1 MATLQDLIALQQ
13 DNTDP
18 GVQFDTG
25 PQNIA
30 SITRGRSEEEINQ
43 ILSGMRISTPGFNAS
58 TFNSDGSNP
67 QPAQVQPPQLPR
79 NYVQMGNNAPIDM
92 DQRQPMP
99 QNFFQR
105 GNNAPVDLGRSQRQH
120 DVWADGPEV
129 LRREQMPDGRTL
141 VTERVA
147 AMSDGRQSSGMRQR
161 IETPD
166 YMNPANI
173 ARMKYQ
179 EAQQKLAGGDVEN
192 QLKRAQLAELM
203 GQDPSQM
210 MGGGMPQG
218 MSQGGP
224 VSSQVNDESLR
235 LAVRQKFLER
245 KFGKAPEGERWD
257 EQGRAIPIPGHQKP
271 LTEFQ
276 GKSSGFGV
284 RAASAHE
291 QLNALEGGALGGE
304 FDFMPGY
311 RNGPVQP
318 GTIKRMAEALPSF
331 GIGFDESMGTALN
344 FTQSAAQQRVDQAQR
359 NFVNATLRQE
369 SGAAISQ
376 GEWDNAKKQYF
387 PQPGDDASVI
397 EQKRLNRAQV
407 INGFKTS
414 AGKDGAAPIA
424 PAQSSMRDS
433 LQQEMAARAEA
444 IAVIKANPAARAEV
458 IKRMQAAKYST
469 KGL

>member
-1 MATLQDLIALQQ
+1 MADNFSLRMLADMANTPDDENLAVSRMTAEIPQQ
-13 DNTDP
+13 M
-18 GVQFDTG
+18 
-25 PQNIA
+25 PQNWVQ
-30 SITRGRSEEEINQ
+30 RGN
-43 ILSGMRISTPGFNAS
+43 
-58 TFNSDGSNP
+58 D
-67 QPAQVQPPQLPR
+67 
-79 NYVQMGNNAPIDM
+79 APIDLGPSQGIGPQQGPALDYSRPSVQYGGQKGYYVKGDPFTVVM
-92 DQRQPMP
+92 QDGTRLSLGNDQAATRK
-99 QNFFQR
+99 
-105 GNNAPVDLGRSQRQH
+105 
-120 DVWADGPEV
+120 
-129 LRREQMPDGRTL
+129 RTL
-141 VTERVA
+141 EELQMA
-147 AMSDGRQSSGMRQR
+147 KARQELEQ
-161 IETPD
+161 
-166 YMNPANI
+166 
-173 ARMKYQ
+173 
-179 EAQQKLAGGDVEN
+179 GGVDS

-224 VSSQVNDESLR
+224 LPSQGNDESLR

-245 KFGKAPEGERWD
+245 KFGKAPDGERWD
-257 EQGRAIPIPGHQKP
+257 EQGRAVPIPGHQKP

-276 GKSSGFGV
+276 GKASGFGV
-284 RAASAHE
+284 RAATAHE

-304 FDFMPGY
+304 FDAFPGY
-311 RNGPVQP
+311 QNGPVQP

-397 EQKRLNRAQV
+397 EQKRKNREQV
-407 INGFKTS
+407 IGGFKTS
-414 AGKDGAAPIA
+414 SGRDGSSPIA
-424 PAQSSMRDS
+424 PAQSSMRES
-433 LQQEMAARAEA
+433 LQQEMAARKDA
-444 IAVIKANPAARAEV
+444 IDVIKANPAARAEV
-458 IKRMQAAKYST
+458 IKRMQAMKYST

>member
-13 DNTDP
+13 DNSEP

-25 PQNIA
+25 QQNIA

-43 ILSGMRISTPGFNAS
+43 ILSGMRISTPGFNAA
-58 TFNSDGSNP
+58 TFNSDGGNP
-67 QPAQVQPPQLPR
+67 QPSQVQPPQLPR

-99 QNFFQR
+99 QNYFQR
-105 GNNAPVDLGRSQRQH
+105 GNNAPVDLGQSARVH
-120 DVWADGPEV
+120 DVYRDGPQT
-129 LRREQMPDGRTL
+129 LRREQLPDGRTL
-141 VTERVA
+141 VTQKVA
-147 AMSDGRQSSGMRQR
+147 AMDSDGRQSTGVRQI

-166 YMNPANI
+166 YLNPAKL
-173 ARMKYQ
+173 AEMKYR
-179 EAQQKLAGGDVEN
+179 EAQQKLSGSDVDN
-192 QLKRAQLAELM
+192 QLKRAQLMELM

-210 MGGGMPQG
+210 QGGGMSQGMPQG
-218 MSQGGP
+218 GP
-224 VSSQVNDESLR
+224 ASSQELAGQVN
-235 LAVRQKFLER
+235 AARQKFLAR
-245 KFGKAPEGERWD
+245 RFGTPPTGYRWD
-257 EQGRAIPIPGHQKP
+257 EAGNAVAIPGVEKP

-291 QLNALEGGALGGE
+291 QLNALENGALGGE
-304 FDFMPGY
+304 YDSMPGY

-318 GTIKRMAEALPSF
+318 GVIKRSAEALPL
-331 GIGFDESMGTALN
+331 IGESMGTALN

-407 INGFKTS
+407 IGGFKTS
-414 AGKDGAAPIA
+414 AGRDGAAPIA

-444 IAVIKANPAARAEV
+444 IDVIKSNPAARAEV
-458 IKRMQAAKYST
+458 IKRMQAMKYST

>member
-1 MATLQDLIALQQ
+1 MADNFSLRMLADMANTPDDENLAVSRMTAEIPQQ
-13 DNTDP
+13 M
-18 GVQFDTG
+18 
-25 PQNIA
+25 PQNWVQ
-30 SITRGRSEEEINQ
+30 RGN
-43 ILSGMRISTPGFNAS
+43 
-58 TFNSDGSNP
+58 D
-67 QPAQVQPPQLPR
+67 
-79 NYVQMGNNAPIDM
+79 APIDLGPSQGIGSQQGPALDYSRPPVSYGGQKGYYVKGDPFTVVM
-92 DQRQPMP
+92 QDGTRLSLGNDQAATRK
-99 QNFFQR
+99 
-105 GNNAPVDLGRSQRQH
+105 
-120 DVWADGPEV
+120 
-129 LRREQMPDGRTL
+129 RTL
-141 VTERVA
+141 EELQMA
-147 AMSDGRQSSGMRQR
+147 KARQ
-161 IETPD
+161 E
-166 YMNPANI
+166 
-173 ARMKYQ
+173 
-179 EAQQKLAGGDVEN
+179 LAHGDTDN
-192 QLKRAQLAELM
+192 QLKRAQLMELM

-210 MGGGMPQG
+210 QGGG
-218 MSQGGP
+218 MSQGIQQGGQA
-224 VSSQVNDESLR
+224 SSQE
-235 LAVRQKFLER
+235 LAGQVSAARQKFLQR
-245 KFGKAPEGERWD
+245 KFGTPPTGERWD
-257 EQGRAIPIPGHQKP
+257 EQGNAIQIPGHSKP

-304 FDFMPGY
+304 FDSFPGY
-311 RNGPVQP
+311 QNGPVQP
-318 GTIKRMAEALPSF
+318 GMIKRSAEALPL
-331 GIGFDESMGTALN
+331 IGESMGTALN

>member
-1 MATLQDLIALQQ
+1 MAYQDQQ
-13 DNTDP
+13 
-18 GVQFDTG
+18 QEM
-25 PQNIA
+25 PQNW
-30 SITRGRSEEEINQ
+30 
-43 ILSGMRISTPGFNAS
+43 L
-58 TFNSDGSNP
+58 
-67 QPAQVQPPQLPR
+67 QVGDR
-79 NYVQMGNNAPIDM
+79 APIDLGPSQNAGPAIDM
-92 DQRQPMP
+92 TQP
-99 QNFFQR
+99 
-105 GNNAPVDLGRSQRQH
+105 PVVTPFGKGYYLKGDSTRVVLADNRILDLGR
-120 DVWADGPEV
+120 DTGA
-129 LRREQMPDGRTL
+129 
-141 VTERVA
+141 ER
-147 AMSDGRQSSGMRQR
+147 
-161 IETPD
+161 
-166 YMNPANI
+166 
-173 ARMKYQ
+173 ARMLEDLKMAKARQ
-179 EAQQKLAGGDVEN
+179 ELAHGDTDN
-192 QLKRAQLAELM
+192 QLKRAQLMELM

-210 MGGGMPQG
+210 GMPSGMLPAPPQG
-218 MSQGGP
+218 TPPFMPHGVQGQSVP
-224 VSSQVNDESLR
+224 QAA
-235 LAVRQKFLER
+235 AVASAARQKFLER
-245 KFGKAPEGERWD
+245 RFGTPPEGERWD

-291 QLNALEGGALGGE
+291 QLNALEGGGLGGE
-304 FDFMPGY
+304 SDWFPKYKVGET
-311 RNGPVQP
+311 VQP
-318 GTIKRMAEALPSF
+318 GMIKRSAEALPSF
-331 GIGFDESMGTALN
+331 GIGFDESMGTMMN

-424 PAQSSMRDS
+424 PAQSSMRES

>member
-1 MATLQDLIALQQ
+1 MAYQDQQ
-13 DNTDP
+13 
-18 GVQFDTG
+18 QEM
-25 PQNIA
+25 PQNW
-30 SITRGRSEEEINQ
+30 
-43 ILSGMRISTPGFNAS
+43 L
-58 TFNSDGSNP
+58 
-67 QPAQVQPPQLPR
+67 QVGDR
-79 NYVQMGNNAPIDM
+79 APIDLGPSQNAGPAIDM
-92 DQRQPMP
+92 TQP
-99 QNFFQR
+99 
-105 GNNAPVDLGRSQRQH
+105 PVVTPFGKGYYLKGDSTRVVLADNRILDLGRDTGAERARMLEDLKMAKARQ
-120 DVWADGPEV
+120 E
-129 LRREQMPDGRTL
+129 L
-141 VTERVA
+141 
-147 AMSDGRQSSGMRQR
+147 SSGE
-161 IETPD
+161 IES
-166 YMNPANI
+166 
-173 ARMKYQ
+173 Q
-179 EAQQKLAGGDVEN
+179 V
-192 QLKRAQLAELM
+192 KRAQLMELM

-210 MGGGMPQG
+210 QGGG
-218 MSQGGP
+218 MSQGIQQGRQA
-224 VSSQVNDESLR
+224 SSQELAGQVN
-235 LAVRQKFLER
+235 AARQKFLAR
-245 KFGKAPEGERWD
+245 RFGTAPTGYRWD
-257 EQGRAIPIPGHQKP
+257 EAGNAVAIPGVEKP

-304 FDFMPGY
+304 FDSMPGY

-318 GTIKRMAEALPSF
+318 GVIKRSAEALPL
-331 GIGFDESMGTALN
+331 IGESMGTALN

-444 IAVIKANPAARAEV
+444 IDVIKSNPAARAEV

>member
-1 MATLQDLIALQQ
+1 MAYQDQQ
-13 DNTDP
+13 
-18 GVQFDTG
+18 QEM
-25 PQNIA
+25 PQNW
-30 SITRGRSEEEINQ
+30 
-43 ILSGMRISTPGFNAS
+43 L
-58 TFNSDGSNP
+58 
-67 QPAQVQPPQLPR
+67 QVGDR
-79 NYVQMGNNAPIDM
+79 APIDLGPSQNAGPAIDM
-92 DQRQPMP
+92 TQP
-99 QNFFQR
+99 
-105 GNNAPVDLGRSQRQH
+105 PVVTPFGKGYYLKGDSTRVVLADNRILDLGRDTGAERARMLEDLKMAKARQ
-120 DVWADGPEV
+120 E
-129 LRREQMPDGRTL
+129 L
-141 VTERVA
+141 
-147 AMSDGRQSSGMRQR
+147 SSGE
-161 IETPD
+161 IES
-166 YMNPANI
+166 
-173 ARMKYQ
+173 Q
-179 EAQQKLAGGDVEN
+179 V
-192 QLKRAQLAELM
+192 KRAQLMELM

-210 MGGGMPQG
+210 AQGGGVPSMGGAAPMGQ
-218 MSQGGP
+218 QGGAA
-224 VSSQVNDESLR
+224 SYQELASQVS
-235 LAVRQKFLER
+235 AARQKFLQR
-245 KFGKAPEGERWD
+245 KFGTPPTGERWD
-257 EQGRAIPIPGHQKP
+257 EQGNAIPIPGHSKP

-276 GKSSGFGV
+276 GKSSGFGA
-284 RAASAHE
+284 RAAMAHE
-291 QLNALEGGALGGE
+291 QLNALEGGGLGGE
-304 FDFMPGY
+304 SDWFPKYKVGET
-311 RNGPVQP
+311 VQP
-318 GTIKRMAEALPSF
+318 GMIKRSAEALPSF
-331 GIGFDESMGTALN
+331 GIGFDESMGTMMN

>member
-1 MATLQDLIALQQ
+1 MAYQDQQ
-13 DNTDP
+13 
-18 GVQFDTG
+18 QEM
-25 PQNIA
+25 PQNW
-30 SITRGRSEEEINQ
+30 
-43 ILSGMRISTPGFNAS
+43 L
-58 TFNSDGSNP
+58 
-67 QPAQVQPPQLPR
+67 QVGDR
-79 NYVQMGNNAPIDM
+79 APIDLGPSQNAGPAIDM
-92 DQRQPMP
+92 TQP
-99 QNFFQR
+99 
-105 GNNAPVDLGRSQRQH
+105 PVVTPFGKGYYLKGDSTRVVLADNRILDLGRDTGAERARMLEDLKMAKARQ
-120 DVWADGPEV
+120 E
-129 LRREQMPDGRTL
+129 L
-141 VTERVA
+141 
-147 AMSDGRQSSGMRQR
+147 SSGE
-161 IETPD
+161 IES
-166 YMNPANI
+166 
-173 ARMKYQ
+173 Q
-179 EAQQKLAGGDVEN
+179 V
-192 QLKRAQLAELM
+192 KRAELMELM

-210 MGGGMPQG
+210 QGGG
-218 MSQGGP
+218 MSQGIQQGRQA
-224 VSSQVNDESLR
+224 SSQELAGQVN
-235 LAVRQKFLER
+235 AARQKFLAR
-245 KFGKAPEGERWD
+245 RFGTAPTGYRWD
-257 EQGRAIPIPGHQKP
+257 EAGNAVAIPGVEKP

-304 FDFMPGY
+304 FDSFPGY
-311 RNGPVQP
+311 QNGPVQP
-318 GTIKRMAEALPSF
+318 GMIKRSAEALPL
-331 GIGFDESMGTALN
+331 IGESMGTALN

>member
-1 MATLQDLIALQQ
+1 MADNFSLRMLADMANTQDDENLAVSRMTAEIPQQ
-13 DNTDP
+13 M
-18 GVQFDTG
+18 
-25 PQNIA
+25 PQNWVQ
-30 SITRGRSEEEINQ
+30 RGN
-43 ILSGMRISTPGFNAS
+43 
-58 TFNSDGSNP
+58 D
-67 QPAQVQPPQLPR
+67 
-79 NYVQMGNNAPIDM
+79 APIDLGPSQGIGSQQGPALDYSRPPVSYGGQKGYYVKGDPFTVVM
-92 DQRQPMP
+92 QDGTRLSLGNDQAATRK
-99 QNFFQR
+99 
-105 GNNAPVDLGRSQRQH
+105 
-120 DVWADGPEV
+120 
-129 LRREQMPDGRTL
+129 RTL
-141 VTERVA
+141 EELQMA
-147 AMSDGRQSSGMRQR
+147 KARQELSSGE
-161 IETPD
+161 IES
-166 YMNPANI
+166 
-173 ARMKYQ
+173 Q
-179 EAQQKLAGGDVEN
+179 V
-192 QLKRAQLAELM
+192 KRAQLMEQM

-210 MGGGMPQG
+210 QGGG
-218 MSQGGP
+218 MSQGIQQGRQA
-224 VSSQVNDESLR
+224 SSQELAGQVN
-235 LAVRQKFLER
+235 AARQKFLAR
-245 KFGKAPEGERWD
+245 RFGTAPTGYRWD
-257 EQGRAIPIPGHQKP
+257 EAGNAVAIPGVEKP

-304 FDFMPGY
+304 FDSMPGY

-318 GTIKRMAEALPSF
+318 GVIKRSAEALPL
-331 GIGFDESMGTALN
+331 IGESAGTALN

>member
-1 MATLQDLIALQQ
+1 MAYQDQQ
-13 DNTDP
+13 
-18 GVQFDTG
+18 QEM
-25 PQNIA
+25 PQNW
-30 SITRGRSEEEINQ
+30 
-43 ILSGMRISTPGFNAS
+43 L
-58 TFNSDGSNP
+58 
-67 QPAQVQPPQLPR
+67 QVGDR
-79 NYVQMGNNAPIDM
+79 APIDLGPSQNAGPAIDM
-92 DQRQPMP
+92 TQP
-99 QNFFQR
+99 
-105 GNNAPVDLGRSQRQH
+105 PVVTPFGKGYYLKGDSTRVVLADNRILDLGRDTGAERARMLEDLKMAKARQ
-120 DVWADGPEV
+120 E
-129 LRREQMPDGRTL
+129 L
-141 VTERVA
+141 
-147 AMSDGRQSSGMRQR
+147 SSGE
-161 IETPD
+161 IES
-166 YMNPANI
+166 
-173 ARMKYQ
+173 Q
-179 EAQQKLAGGDVEN
+179 V
-192 QLKRAQLAELM
+192 KRAQLMELM

-210 MGGGMPQG
+210 QGGG
-218 MSQGGP
+218 MSQGIQQGRQA
-224 VSSQVNDESLR
+224 SSQELAGQVN
-235 LAVRQKFLER
+235 AARQKFLAR
-245 KFGKAPEGERWD
+245 RFGTAPTGYRWD
-257 EQGRAIPIPGHQKP
+257 EAGNAVAIPGVEKP

-291 QLNALEGGALGGE
+291 QLNALEGGGLGGE
-304 FDFMPGY
+304 SDWFPKYKVGET
-311 RNGPVQP
+311 VQP
-318 GTIKRMAEALPSF
+318 GMIKRSAEALPL
-331 GIGFDESMGTALN
+331 IGESMGTALN

-444 IAVIKANPAARAEV
+444 IDVIKSNPAARAEV
-458 IKRMQAAKYST
+458 IKRMQAMKYST

>member
-1 MATLQDLIALQQ
+1 MAYQDQQ
-13 DNTDP
+13 
-18 GVQFDTG
+18 QEM
-25 PQNIA
+25 PQNW
-30 SITRGRSEEEINQ
+30 
-43 ILSGMRISTPGFNAS
+43 L
-58 TFNSDGSNP
+58 
-67 QPAQVQPPQLPR
+67 QVGDR
-79 NYVQMGNNAPIDM
+79 APIDLGPSQNAGPAIDM
-92 DQRQPMP
+92 TQP
-99 QNFFQR
+99 
-105 GNNAPVDLGRSQRQH
+105 PVVTPFGKGYYLKGDSTRVVLADNRILDLGRDTGAERARMLEDLKMAKARQ
-120 DVWADGPEV
+120 E
-129 LRREQMPDGRTL
+129 L
-141 VTERVA
+141 
-147 AMSDGRQSSGMRQR
+147 SSGE
-161 IETPD
+161 IES
-166 YMNPANI
+166 
-173 ARMKYQ
+173 Q
-179 EAQQKLAGGDVEN
+179 V
-192 QLKRAQLAELM
+192 KRAQLMELM

-210 MGGGMPQG
+210 QGGGMPQG
-218 MSQGGP
+218 MPQGGP
-224 VSSQVNDESLR
+224 ASSQDDAESLR

-257 EQGRAIPIPGHQKP
+257 EHGRDIPIPGHQKP

-291 QLNALEGGALGGE
+291 QLNALEGGGLGGE
-304 FDFMPGY
+304 SDWFPKYKVGET
-311 RNGPVQP
+311 VQP
-318 GTIKRMAEALPSF
+318 GMIKRSAEAFPSLGMDF
-331 GIGFDESMGTALN
+331 NQSLGTMMN

-458 IKRMQAAKYST
+458 IKRMQAAKYSN

>member
-1 MATLQDLIALQQ
+1 MADNFSLRMLADMANTPDDENLAVSRMTAEIPQQ
-13 DNTDP
+13 M
-18 GVQFDTG
+18 
-25 PQNIA
+25 PQNWVQ
-30 SITRGRSEEEINQ
+30 RGN
-43 ILSGMRISTPGFNAS
+43 
-58 TFNSDGSNP
+58 D
-67 QPAQVQPPQLPR
+67 
-79 NYVQMGNNAPIDM
+79 APIDLGPSQGIGSQQGPALDYSRPPVSYGGQKGYYVKGDPFTVVM
-92 DQRQPMP
+92 QDGTRLSLGNDQAATRK
-99 QNFFQR
+99 
-105 GNNAPVDLGRSQRQH
+105 
-120 DVWADGPEV
+120 
-129 LRREQMPDGRTL
+129 RTL
-141 VTERVA
+141 EELQMA
-147 AMSDGRQSSGMRQR
+147 KARQ
-161 IETPD
+161 E
-166 YMNPANI
+166 
-173 ARMKYQ
+173 
-179 EAQQKLAGGDVEN
+179 LAHGDTDN
-192 QLKRAQLAELM
+192 QLKRAQLMELM
-203 GQDPSQM
+203 GIDPAAAGAGTM
-210 MGGGMPQG
+210 PAGGQAP
-218 MSQGGP
+218 
-224 VSSQVNDESLR
+224 SSQE
-235 LAVRQKFLER
+235 LAGQVDAARQKFLAR
-245 KFGKAPEGERWD
+245 RFGTPPTDHRWD
-257 EQGRAIPIPGHQKP
+257 EAGNAVKIPGVEKP

-291 QLNALEGGALGGE
+291 QLNALEDGALGGE
-304 FDFMPGY
+304 FDMAPGY

-318 GTIKRMAEALPSF
+318 GVIKRSAEALPL
-331 GIGFDESMGTALN
+331 IGESMGTALN

>member
-1 MATLQDLIALQQ
+1 MADNFSLRMLADMANTPDDENLAVSRMTAEIPQQ
-13 DNTDP
+13 M
-18 GVQFDTG
+18 
-25 PQNIA
+25 PQNWVQ
-30 SITRGRSEEEINQ
+30 RGN
-43 ILSGMRISTPGFNAS
+43 
-58 TFNSDGSNP
+58 D
-67 QPAQVQPPQLPR
+67 
-79 NYVQMGNNAPIDM
+79 APIDLGPSQGIGSQQGPALDYSRPPVSYGGQKGYYVKGDPFTVVM
-92 DQRQPMP
+92 QDGTRLSLGNDQAATRK
-99 QNFFQR
+99 
-105 GNNAPVDLGRSQRQH
+105 
-120 DVWADGPEV
+120 
-129 LRREQMPDGRTL
+129 RTL
-141 VTERVA
+141 EELQMA
-147 AMSDGRQSSGMRQR
+147 KARQELSSGE
-161 IETPD
+161 IES
-166 YMNPANI
+166 
-173 ARMKYQ
+173 Q
-179 EAQQKLAGGDVEN
+179 V
-192 QLKRAQLAELM
+192 KRAQLMEQM

-210 MGGGMPQG
+210 QGGG
-218 MSQGGP
+218 MSQGIQQGRQA
-224 VSSQVNDESLR
+224 SSQELAGQVN
-235 LAVRQKFLER
+235 AARQKFLAR
-245 KFGKAPEGERWD
+245 RFGTAPTGYRWD
-257 EQGRAIPIPGHQKP
+257 EAGNAVAIPGVEKP

-304 FDFMPGY
+304 FDSMPGY

-318 GTIKRMAEALPSF
+318 GVIKRSAEALPL
-331 GIGFDESMGTALN
+331 IGESAGTALN

>member
-1 MATLQDLIALQQ
+1 MLEDLKMAKARQELAHGD
-13 DNTDP
+13 TD
-18 GVQFDTG
+18 
-25 PQNIA
+25 
-30 SITRGRSEEEINQ
+30 
-43 ILSGMRISTPGFNAS
+43 
-58 TFNSDGSNP
+58 
-67 QPAQVQPPQLPR
+67 
-79 NYVQMGNNAPIDM
+79 
-92 DQRQPMP
+92 
-99 QNFFQR
+99 
-105 GNNAPVDLGRSQRQH
+105 
-120 DVWADGPEV
+120 
-129 LRREQMPDGRTL
+129 
-141 VTERVA
+141 
-147 AMSDGRQSSGMRQR
+147 
-161 IETPD
+161 
-166 YMNPANI
+166 
-173 ARMKYQ
+173 
-179 EAQQKLAGGDVEN
+179 N
-192 QLKRAQLAELM
+192 QLKRAQLMELM

-210 MGGGMPQG
+210 GMPSGMLPAPPQG
-218 MSQGGP
+218 TPPFMPHGVQGQSVP
-224 VSSQVNDESLR
+224 QAA
-235 LAVRQKFLER
+235 AVASAARQKFLER
-245 KFGKAPEGERWD
+245 RFGTPPVGERWD
-257 EQGRAIPIPGHQKP
+257 EQGNAVPIPGHTKP

-276 GKSSGFGV
+276 GKSSGFGA
-284 RAASAHE
+284 RAAMAHE
-291 QLNALEGGALGGE
+291 QLNALEGGGLGGE
-304 FDFMPGY
+304 SDWFPKYKVGET
-311 RNGPVQP
+311 VQP
-318 GTIKRMAEALPSF
+318 GMIKRSAEALPSF
-331 GIGFDESMGTALN
+331 GIGFDESMGTMMN

>member
-1 MATLQDLIALQQ
+1 MAYQDQQ
-13 DNTDP
+13 
-18 GVQFDTG
+18 QEM
-25 PQNIA
+25 PQNW
-30 SITRGRSEEEINQ
+30 
-43 ILSGMRISTPGFNAS
+43 L
-58 TFNSDGSNP
+58 
-67 QPAQVQPPQLPR
+67 QVGDR
-79 NYVQMGNNAPIDM
+79 APIDLGPSQNAGPAIDM
-92 DQRQPMP
+92 TQP
-99 QNFFQR
+99 
-105 GNNAPVDLGRSQRQH
+105 PVVTPFGKGYYLKGDSTRVVLADNRILDLGRDTGAERARMLEDLKMAKARQ
-120 DVWADGPEV
+120 E
-129 LRREQMPDGRTL
+129 L
-141 VTERVA
+141 
-147 AMSDGRQSSGMRQR
+147 SSGE
-161 IETPD
+161 IESQVTR
-166 YMNPANI
+166 
-173 ARMKYQ
+173 ARLM
-179 EAQQKLAGGDVEN
+179 
-192 QLKRAQLAELM
+192 ELM

-210 MGGGMPQG
+210 QGGG
-218 MSQGGP
+218 MSQGIQQGRQA
-224 VSSQVNDESLR
+224 SSQELAGQVN
-235 LAVRQKFLER
+235 AARQKFLAR
-245 KFGKAPEGERWD
+245 RFGTAPTGYRWD
-257 EQGRAIPIPGHQKP
+257 EAGNAVAIPGVEKP

-304 FDFMPGY
+304 FDSMPGY

-318 GTIKRMAEALPSF
+318 GVIKRSAEALPL
-331 GIGFDESMGTALN
+331 IGESMGTALN

>member
-1 MATLQDLIALQQ
+1 MGDQLD
-13 DNTDP
+13 
-18 GVQFDTG
+18 
-25 PQNIA
+25 
-30 SITRGRSEEEINQ
+30 
-43 ILSGMRISTPGFNAS
+43 
-58 TFNSDGSNP
+58 
-67 QPAQVQPPQLPR
+67 QVQRMMMLR
-79 NYVQMGNNAPIDM
+79 DLMGNPDQENMAVSQGLAQAPM
-92 DQRQPMP
+92 
-99 QNFFQR
+99 QNWIQGGDR
-105 GNNAPVDLGRSQRQH
+105 APVDLGPSQGLNAQQGAGLDYSRPPVEYGGQKGYYVKG
-120 DVWADGPEV
+120 DPFTVVMQDGTR
-129 LRREQMPDGRTL
+129 LSLGNDQAAARKRTL
-141 VTERVA
+141 EDLQMA
-147 AMSDGRQSSGMRQR
+147 KARQELEQ
-161 IETPD
+161 
-166 YMNPANI
+166 
-173 ARMKYQ
+173 
-179 EAQQKLAGGDVEN
+179 GGVDN
-192 QLKRAQLAELM
+192 QLKRAQLMELM

-210 MGGGMPQG
+210 AQGGAISTPQMSPQG
-218 MSQGGP
+218 AIQGGQP
-224 VSSQVNDESLR
+224 VSSQELAGQVN
-235 LAVRQKFLER
+235 AARQKFLAR
-245 KFGKAPEGERWD
+245 RFGTAPTGYRWD
-257 EQGRAIPIPGHQKP
+257 EAGNAVSIPGVEKP

-304 FDFMPGY
+304 YDAFPGY
-311 RNGPVQP
+311 RNGPIQP
-318 GTIKRMAEALPSF
+318 GMLKRSAEALPL
-331 GIGFDESMGTALN
+331 IGESMGTALN

-444 IAVIKANPAARAEV
+444 IDVIRSNPSARAEV
-458 IKRMQAAKYST
+458 IKRMQAMKYST

>member
-1 MATLQDLIALQQ
+1 MAYQDQQ
-13 DNTDP
+13 
-18 GVQFDTG
+18 QEM
-25 PQNIA
+25 PQNW
-30 SITRGRSEEEINQ
+30 
-43 ILSGMRISTPGFNAS
+43 L
-58 TFNSDGSNP
+58 
-67 QPAQVQPPQLPR
+67 QVGDR
-79 NYVQMGNNAPIDM
+79 APIDLGPSQNAGPAIDM
-92 DQRQPMP
+92 TQP
-99 QNFFQR
+99 
-105 GNNAPVDLGRSQRQH
+105 PVVTPFGKGYYLKGDSTRVVLADNRILDLGRDTGAERARMLEDLKMAKARQ
-120 DVWADGPEV
+120 E
-129 LRREQMPDGRTL
+129 L
-141 VTERVA
+141 
-147 AMSDGRQSSGMRQR
+147 SSGE
-161 IETPD
+161 IES
-166 YMNPANI
+166 
-173 ARMKYQ
+173 Q
-179 EAQQKLAGGDVEN
+179 V
-192 QLKRAQLAELM
+192 KRARLMELM

-210 MGGGMPQG
+210 QGGGMPQG
-218 MSQGGP
+218 MPQGGP
-224 VSSQVNDESLR
+224 ASSQDDAESLR

-257 EQGRAIPIPGHQKP
+257 EQGNAIPIPGHSKP

-276 GKSSGFGV
+276 GKSSGFGA
-284 RAASAHE
+284 RAAMAHE
-291 QLNALEGGALGGE
+291 QLNALEGGGLGGE
-304 FDFMPGY
+304 SDWFPKYKVGET
-311 RNGPVQP
+311 VQP
-318 GTIKRMAEALPSF
+318 GMIKRSAEALPSF
-331 GIGFDESMGTALN
+331 GIGFDESMGTMMN

-444 IAVIKANPAARAEV
+444 IDVIKSNPAARAEV
-458 IKRMQAAKYST
+458 IKRMQAMKYST

>member
-1 MATLQDLIALQQ
+1 MGLIMATLKDLL
-13 DNTDP
+13 DSGMSRD
-18 GVQFDTG
+18 
-25 PQNIA
+25 
-30 SITRGRSEEEINQ
+30 EINAL
-43 ILSGMRISTPGFNAS
+43 LSQSTMTSPGFNAS

-67 QPAQVQPPQLPR
+67 QPSQVQPPQLPR

-105 GNNAPVDLGRSQRQH
+105 GNNAPVDLGQSQRQH

-141 VTERVA
+141 ITERVA
-147 AMSDGRQSSGMRQR
+147 AMADGRQSAGMRQR

-166 YMNPANI
+166 YMNPANL

-179 EAQQKLAGGDVEN
+179 EAQQKLAGGDVDN
-192 QLKRAQLAELM
+192 QHKRAQLMELM

-210 MGGGMPQG
+210 AQGGAISTPQMSPQG
-218 MSQGGP
+218 AVQGGQP
-224 VSSQVNDESLR
+224 VSSQELAGQVN
-235 LAVRQKFLER
+235 AARQKFLSR
-245 KFGKAPEGERWD
+245 RFGTPPTGHRWD
-257 EQGRAIPIPGHQKP
+257 EAGNAVSIPGVEKP

-276 GKSSGFGV
+276 GKSSGFGL
-284 RAASAHE
+284 RAATAHE
-291 QLNALEGGALGGE
+291 QLNALEGGGLGGE
-304 FDFMPGY
+304 FDSFPGY

-318 GTIKRMAEALPSF
+318 GAIKRAAEAFPSLGMDF
-331 GIGFDESMGTALN
+331 NQSLGTMMN

-369 SGAAISQ
+369 SGAAISD

-387 PQPGDDASVI
+387 PQPGEDASVI

-407 INGFKTS
+407 IGGFKTS
-414 AGKDGAAPIA
+414 AGRDGAAPIA
-424 PAQSSMRDS
+424 PAQSSMRES

-444 IAVIKANPAARAEV
+444 IDVIKANPAARAEV

>member
-1 MATLQDLIALQQ
+1 MAYQDQQ
-13 DNTDP
+13 
-18 GVQFDTG
+18 QEM
-25 PQNIA
+25 PQNW
-30 SITRGRSEEEINQ
+30 
-43 ILSGMRISTPGFNAS
+43 L
-58 TFNSDGSNP
+58 
-67 QPAQVQPPQLPR
+67 QVGDR
-79 NYVQMGNNAPIDM
+79 APIDLGPSQNAGPAIDM
-92 DQRQPMP
+92 TQP
-99 QNFFQR
+99 
-105 GNNAPVDLGRSQRQH
+105 PVVTPFGKGYYLKGDSTRVVLADNRILDLGRDTGAERARMLEDLKMAKARQ
-120 DVWADGPEV
+120 E
-129 LRREQMPDGRTL
+129 L
-141 VTERVA
+141 
-147 AMSDGRQSSGMRQR
+147 SSGE
-161 IETPD
+161 IES
-166 YMNPANI
+166 
-173 ARMKYQ
+173 Q
-179 EAQQKLAGGDVEN
+179 V
-192 QLKRAQLAELM
+192 KRAQLMELM

-210 MGGGMPQG
+210 QGGG
-218 MSQGGP
+218 MSQGIQQGRQA
-224 VSSQVNDESLR
+224 SSQELAGQVN
-235 LAVRQKFLER
+235 AARQKFLAR
-245 KFGKAPEGERWD
+245 RFGTAPTGYRWD
-257 EQGRAIPIPGHQKP
+257 EAGNAVAIPGVEKP

-304 FDFMPGY
+304 FDSMPGY

-318 GTIKRMAEALPSF
+318 GVIKRSAEALPL
-331 GIGFDESMGTALN
+331 IGESMGTALN

-458 IKRMQAAKYST
+458 IKRIQAAKYST

>member
-1 MATLQDLIALQQ
+1 MAYQDQQ
-13 DNTDP
+13 
-18 GVQFDTG
+18 QEM
-25 PQNIA
+25 PQNW
-30 SITRGRSEEEINQ
+30 
-43 ILSGMRISTPGFNAS
+43 L
-58 TFNSDGSNP
+58 
-67 QPAQVQPPQLPR
+67 QVGDR
-79 NYVQMGNNAPIDM
+79 APIDLGPSQNAGPAIDM
-92 DQRQPMP
+92 TQP
-99 QNFFQR
+99 
-105 GNNAPVDLGRSQRQH
+105 PVVTPFGKGYYLKGDSTRVVLADNRILDLGR
-120 DVWADGPEV
+120 DTGA
-129 LRREQMPDGRTL
+129 
-141 VTERVA
+141 ER
-147 AMSDGRQSSGMRQR
+147 
-161 IETPD
+161 
-166 YMNPANI
+166 
-173 ARMKYQ
+173 ARMLEELQMAKARQ
-179 EAQQKLAGGDVEN
+179 ELAHGDTDN
-192 QLKRAQLAELM
+192 QLKRAQLMELM

-210 MGGGMPQG
+210 QGGGMPQG
-218 MSQGGP
+218 MPQGGP
-224 VSSQVNDESLR
+224 ASSQDDAESLR

-444 IAVIKANPAARAEV
+444 IDVIKSNPAARAEV
-458 IKRMQAAKYST
+458 IKRMQAMKYST

>member
-1 MATLQDLIALQQ
+1 MAYQDQQ
-13 DNTDP
+13 
-18 GVQFDTG
+18 QEM
-25 PQNIA
+25 PQNW
-30 SITRGRSEEEINQ
+30 
-43 ILSGMRISTPGFNAS
+43 L
-58 TFNSDGSNP
+58 
-67 QPAQVQPPQLPR
+67 QVGDR
-79 NYVQMGNNAPIDM
+79 APIDLGPSQNAGPAIDM
-92 DQRQPMP
+92 TQP
-99 QNFFQR
+99 
-105 GNNAPVDLGRSQRQH
+105 PVVTPFGKGYYLKGDSTRVVLADNRILDLGRDTGAERARMLEDLKMAKARQ
-120 DVWADGPEV
+120 E
-129 LRREQMPDGRTL
+129 L
-141 VTERVA
+141 
-147 AMSDGRQSSGMRQR
+147 SSGE
-161 IETPD
+161 IES
-166 YMNPANI
+166 
-173 ARMKYQ
+173 Q
-179 EAQQKLAGGDVEN
+179 V
-192 QLKRAQLAELM
+192 KRAQLMELM
-203 GQDPSQM
+203 GIDPSQ
-210 MGGGMPQG
+210 GMQAPVAGTTGQIPVTTTFDTRPQG
-218 MSQGGP
+218 QP
-224 VSSQVNDESLR
+224 APASSQE
-235 LAVRQKFLER
+235 LAGQVSAARQKFLQR
-245 KFGKAPEGERWD
+245 KFGTPPTGERWD
-257 EQGRAIPIPGHQKP
+257 EQGNAIPIPGHSKP

-304 FDFMPGY
+304 FDSMPGY

-318 GTIKRMAEALPSF
+318 GVIKRSAEALPL
-331 GIGFDESMGTALN
+331 IGESMGTALN

-414 AGKDGAAPIA
+414 AGKDGAA
-424 PAQSSMRDS
+424 QSSMRDS

>member
-1 MATLQDLIALQQ
+1 MAYQDQQ
-13 DNTDP
+13 
-18 GVQFDTG
+18 Q
-25 PQNIA
+25 
-30 SITRGRSEEEINQ
+30 E
-43 ILSGMRISTPGFNAS
+43 
-58 TFNSDGSNP
+58 
-67 QPAQVQPPQLPR
+67 
-79 NYVQMGNNAPIDM
+79 
-92 DQRQPMP
+92 MP
-99 QNFFQR
+99 QNWLQV
-105 GNNAPVDLGRSQRQH
+105 GAQAPVDLGQSQNAGPAIDMTQPPVVTPFGKGYYLKGDSTRVVLADNRILDLGRDTGAERARMLEDLKMAKARQ
-120 DVWADGPEV
+120 E
-129 LRREQMPDGRTL
+129 L
-141 VTERVA
+141 
-147 AMSDGRQSSGMRQR
+147 SSGE
-161 IETPD
+161 IES
-166 YMNPANI
+166 
-173 ARMKYQ
+173 Q
-179 EAQQKLAGGDVEN
+179 V
-192 QLKRAQLAELM
+192 KRAQLMELM

-210 MGGGMPQG
+210 QGGG
-218 MSQGGP
+218 MSQGIQQGRQA
-224 VSSQVNDESLR
+224 SSQELAGQVN
-235 LAVRQKFLER
+235 AARQKFLAR
-245 KFGKAPEGERWD
+245 RFGTAPTGYRWD
-257 EQGRAIPIPGHQKP
+257 EAGNAVAIPGVEKP

-304 FDFMPGY
+304 FDSMPGY

-318 GTIKRMAEALPSF
+318 GVIKRSAEALPL
-331 GIGFDESMGTALN
+331 IGESMGTALN

-444 IAVIKANPAARAEV
+444 IDVIKSNPAARAEV